1 MPLNGSAEE
10 SLWGVRTVQTTQIA
24 DGTAIVMSIA
34 TAAVGWHRMGLVV
47 EFDNGWSG
55 TNFETNTYT
64 WRAEER
70 ISRNVPRP
78 AAISVVTGL
87 PS

>member
-1 MPLNGSAEE
+1 MGC
-10 SLWGVRTVQTTQIA
+10 RTVQTTQIA
-24 DGTAIVMSIA
+24 DGTAIVMSISA
-34 TAAVGWHRMGLVV
+34 AAAVGWQHMGLVV

-70 ISRNVPRP
+70 ISLNVPRP
-78 AAISVVTGL
+78 AAISVFTGL